1 MILLFKIGIVEDN
14 IQDKEKLIKLINEYL
29 KKENITY
36 TISTFSY
43 ADNFLNSNKV
53 FDLVFLD
60 IILGGDLTGID
71 IAKKVRGRL
80 GNDLIIVFVTSSI
93 QFALEGYSVDA
104 SAYIMKPVIK
114 EDFELKMPRIINKLK
129 NKSTNSIILNTN
141 EETLSINVRDIFYIE
156 VYGHYLT
163 YYVNDKKYIVRQT
176 LSSAEDRLS
185 KYGLFRINKYN
196 LVNINNIN
204 KIDGDDVYIKNIIL
218 RISRS
223 RKQKFKKVLL
233 DRYV

>member
-1 MILLFKIGIVEDN
+1 MFKIGIVEDN